1 MDETWQDASMTTANR
16 SELQLGSLTTHLNE
30 PNSLSSYRPTLD
42 SSPLND
48 PKVAKVFIHFIHSI
62 GPFLSVFERHPVDS
76 PIPLG
81 ASVPAAQQGLWT
93 YTLPFQALEHQALL
107 QAMLAI
113 SSLHISFLQQAPQT
127 VSLKHYHYALKRVGS
142 AVSLPTRR
150 QQYGTLAATLLL
162 GYYEVVAADHTKW
175 NSHVAGSAQLVRE
188 IDYAGLA
195 RDLRAHRRRMRG
207 HMIQA
212 NWWLANSPHAVSGDD
227 PFAEKEASI
236 DQDFIG
242 TIFGR
247 AINYDE
253 YRQVENG
260 SSQPY
265 QKHFT
270 QRDIENFRI
279 QCDLY
284 WWYCKQDTI
293 QSIIS
298 GNQLLLVLYTQ
309 LFNSI
314 SLSKMLTIPT
324 SMPYYRWAQCPPR
337 AGMGRLDAV
346 YGSAD
351 HLWLLLGRLTDFGY
365 RDRKRKL
372 KAAKISR
379 IDWKP
384 NPGFFKFMARFA
396 GGNSSMRG
404 PPPRGPPGPVQD
416 TSGPNPSPLSS
427 NNSSPNE
434 GSPPMYGMVP
444 PRKPVQLPLAF
455 QNSAPHPK
463 SSPSQDHEDDEDTT
477 YGDAEDEWERIMAA
491 FDAFAYTLGQ
501 DFMPL
506 SDMTPPTF
514 TPFGRGLQYRT
525 QPIAVLWGFYY
536 TGRILLLRLHP
547 SMPPAMMVAAGVAA
561 PATAAYAQTIGKI
574 AANVYDPQL
583 LTIGADSLSP
593 TQGCYMTE
601 MTVPVFFSAV
611 QYTDPGQRE
620 WTVVNLRNV
629 SRLTGWKSSDAIA
642 SGCERSW
649 IVAGKQGRGPPY
661 QPTSEARRQPTTDLS
676 PQQGPYH
683 STERRFV
690 TVSKSN
696 RLHWAMGILSLEDDV
711 EV

>member
-1 MDETWQDASMTTANR
+1 MTTANR

-30 PNSLSSYRPTLD
+30 TNILSSYRPTLD

-48 PKVAKVFIHFIHSI
+48 PKAAKIFVHFIHSI

-113 SSLHISFLQQAPQT
+113 SSLHISFLQQTPQT
-127 VSLKHYHYALKRVGS
+127 VSLKHYHYALKRVGN
-142 AVSLPTRR
+142 AVGLPTRR

-195 RDLRAHRRRMRG
+195 RDLRAHRRRTRG
-207 HMIQA
+207 HLIQA
-212 NWWLANSPHAVSGDD
+212 DWWLANSPHAVSGDD
-227 PFAEKEASI
+227 PFAEKETSI

-253 YRQVENG
+253 YGQVENG
-260 SSQPY
+260 SSQSY

-270 QRDIENFRI
+270 QKDIENFRI

-298 GNQLLLVLYTQ
+298 GNQLLLVLHIQ
-309 LFNSI
+309 LFMSN
-314 SLSKMLTIPT
+314 MLTILT

-372 KAAKISR
+372 KAAKVSG

-384 NPGFFKFMARFA
+384 NTGFFKFMARFA
-396 GGNSSMRG
+396 GSSTRM
-404 PPPRGPPGPVQD
+404 RGPPGPAQNTRV
-416 TSGPNPSPLSS
+416 PYPSPPSGS
-427 NNSSPNE
+427 NSSPKE
-434 GSPPMYGMVP
+434 GIPSMYGMIP
-444 PRKPVQLPLAF
+444 PRGPVQLPLAF
-455 QNSAPHPK
+455 QDNAPHPK
-463 SSPSQDHEDDEDTT
+463 SSPSQGDDDGDEGIT
-477 YGDAEDEWERIMAA
+477 YGDAEDEWERILAA
-491 FDAFAYTLGQ
+491 FDAFAYALGR
-501 DFMPL
+501 DFMSLP
-506 SDMTPPTF
+506 DVTPPTF
-514 TPFGRGLQYRT
+514 TPFGQALQYRT
-525 QPIAVLWGFYY
+525 QQIAVLWGFYY

-561 PATAAYAQTIGKI
+561 PATATYAQTIGKI

-583 LTIGADSLSP
+583 LTIGAESLNP

-642 SGCERSW
+642 SGCERAW
-649 IVAGKQGRGPPY
+649 VIAGKQGRGPPY
-661 QPTSEARRQPTTDLS
+661 QPTSEARRQPTTDPS

-683 STERRFV
+683 NIERRFI